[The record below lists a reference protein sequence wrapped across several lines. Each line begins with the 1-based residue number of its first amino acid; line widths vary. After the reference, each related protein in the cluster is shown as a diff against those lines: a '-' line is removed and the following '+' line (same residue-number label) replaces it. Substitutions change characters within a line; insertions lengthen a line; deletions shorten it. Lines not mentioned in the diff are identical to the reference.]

1 MPSIAFFDNRWVGKN
16 GIGRYSHEIGTRINS
31 ESIKFVT
38 GGIPTRLHEIFPIYK
53 NLDYTKLFY
62 SPGYIASPRFKRQI
76 ITIHDLILLKPSI
89 GSTLQRLYFNLYLK
103 PKIRNGYIKVVTV
116 SETSRHELARWAQIS
131 LKDISIVS
139 NGLSEAFLSAGNN
152 LVREKRGRSLI
163 YVGNNK
169 PHKNFDLLID
179 ATRYLKHEWR
189 IILVG
194 SDLDKNAIPNKHKV
208 ECHSNISDEKL
219 ASLYLESDLLV
230 TTSLFE
236 GFCVPVLEGTY
247 LGCKVVHLGV
257 LPTISEIIGDS
268 SFSTAGSTSPEVLAK
283 IIMHAHESSLKMS
296 ESSRKDLTA
305 RFNWDKSAQVV
316 KSMLLERISQ

>member
-1 MPSIAFFDNRWVGKN
+1 MPISAFFDNRWVGKN

-31 ESIKFVT
+31 ESIKFIT
-38 GGIPTRLHEIFPIYK
+38 GGIPTRLHEIFPKFK
-53 NLDYTKLFY
+53 NLDYTKLLY

-76 ITIHDLILLKPSI
+76 ITIHDLILIKPSI
-89 GSTLQRLYFNLYLK
+89 GSVLQRMYFNLYLK
-103 PKIRNGYIKVVTV
+103 PKIKNGYIKVVTV
-116 SETSRHELARWAQIS
+116 SESSRRELARWAHIS

-139 NGLSEAFLSAGNN
+139 NGLSEDLLRAGEN

-236 GFCVPVLEGTY
+236 GFCMPVLESAY

-268 SFSTAGSTSPEVLAK
+268 SFSTDGSTSPEVLAK
-283 IIMHAHESSLKMS
+283 IIMHAHESPLKMS
-296 ESSRKDLTA
+296 ESSRKDLAA

-316 KSMLLERISQ
+316 KSMLL

>member
-1 MPSIAFFDNRWVGKN
+1 VGKN
-16 GIGRYSHEIGTRINS
+16 GIGRYSHEIGRRINS
-31 ESIKFVT
+31 ESIEFIT
-38 GGIPTRLHEIFPIYK
+38 GGIPTKLHTMFPIYR
-53 NLDYTKLFY
+53 NLDYTKLSY
-62 SPGYIASPRFKRQI
+62 SPGYIPLPRFKRQI
-76 ITIHDLILLKPSI
+76 ITIHDLILLKRSM

-116 SETSRHELARWAQIS
+116 SESSRRELARWAQIS
-131 LKDISIVS
+131 CVDISIVS
-139 NGLSEAFLSAGNN
+139 NGLSEALLRAGKI
-152 LVREKRGRSLI
+152 LVRERRGRSLI

-169 PHKNFDLLID
+169 PHKNFGLLID
-179 ATRYLKHEWR
+179 ATKYLKDEWR

-194 SDLDKNAIPNKHKV
+194 SDLDKNSIPNWHKV

-236 GFCVPVLEGTY
+236 GFCMPVLESAY

-257 LPTISEIIGDS
+257 LPTVPEIIGDS
-268 SFSTAGSTSPEVLAK
+268 SFSTDGSTSPEVLAET
-283 IIMHAHESSLKMS
+283 IMHAHESSFKMS
-296 ESSRKDLTA
+296 ESSRKELAA

-316 KSMLLERISQ
+316 KSMLSESTSQ

>member
-1 MPSIAFFDNRWVGKN
+1 MPISAFFDNRWVGKN

-31 ESIKFVT
+31 ESIKFIT
-38 GGIPTRLHEIFPIYK
+38 GGIPTRLHEIFPKFK
-53 NLDYTKLFY
+53 NLDYTKLLY

-76 ITIHDLILLKPSI
+76 ITIHDLILIKPSI
-89 GSTLQRLYFNLYLK
+89 GSVLQRIYFNLYLK
-103 PKIRNGYIKVVTV
+103 PKIKNGSIKVVTV
-116 SETSRHELARWAQIS
+116 SESSRRELARWAHIS

-139 NGLSEAFLSAGNN
+139 NGLSEDLLRAGEN

-169 PHKNFDLLID
+169 PHKNFDLLIG
-179 ATRYLKHEWR
+179 ATRYLEHEWR

-236 GFCVPVLEGTY
+236 GFCMPVLESAY

-268 SFSTAGSTSPEVLAK
+268 SFSTDGSTSPEVLAK

-296 ESSRKDLTA
+296 ESSRKDLAA

>member
-1 MPSIAFFDNRWVGKN
+1 MPNIAYFDNRWVGKN
-16 GIGRYSHEIGTRINS
+16 GIGRHSHEIGTRLDS
-31 ESIKFVT
+31 ESIKFIT
-38 GGIPTRLHEIFPIYK
+38 GGIPTRLHEIFSIYR
-53 NLDYTKLFY
+53 NLDYTKLLY
-62 SPGYIASPRFKRQI
+62 SPGYIASPRFKTQI

-89 GSTLQRLYFNLYLK
+89 GSKLQRLYFNFYLK
-103 PKIRNGYIKVVTV
+103 PKIRNGSIKVVTG
-116 SETSRHELARWAQIS
+116 SENSRVELATWAQIS
-131 LKDISIVS
+131 AKDILIISY
-139 NGLSEAFLSAGNN
+139 GLSGAFLSAGKN
-152 LVREKRGRSLI
+152 LVRQKRGRCLI
-163 YVGNNK
+163 YVGNDK
-169 PHKNFDLLID
+169 PHKNFDLLAD

-236 GFCVPVLEGTY
+236 GFCMPVLESTY

-268 SFSTAGSTSPEVLAK
+268 SFSTDGSTSPEVLAK
-283 IIMHAHESSLKMS
+283 IIMHAHESSSRIS
-296 ESSRKDLTA
+296 ESTRKGLAA
-305 RFNWDKSAQVV
+305 RFDWDQSARDVHQ
-316 KSMLLERISQ
+316 MLLESISQ

>member
-1 MPSIAFFDNRWVGKN
+1 VCS
-16 GIGRYSHEIGTRINS
+16 
-31 ESIKFVT
+31 
-38 GGIPTRLHEIFPIYK
+38 
-53 NLDYTKLFY
+53 
-62 SPGYIASPRFKRQI
+62 
-76 ITIHDLILLKPSI
+76 
-89 GSTLQRLYFNLYLK
+89 
-103 PKIRNGYIKVVTV
+103 
-116 SETSRHELARWAQIS
+116 
-131 LKDISIVS
+131 
-139 NGLSEAFLSAGNN
+139 
-152 LVREKRGRSLI
+152 
-163 YVGNNK
+163 
-169 PHKNFDLLID
+169 
-179 ATRYLKHEWR
+179 
-189 IILVG
+189 
-194 SDLDKNAIPNKHKV
+194 SDL
-208 ECHSNISDEKL
+208 SDEKL

>member
-1 MPSIAFFDNRWVGKN
+1 MPISAFFDNRWVGKN

-31 ESIKFVT
+31 ESIKFIT
-38 GGIPTRLHEIFPIYK
+38 GGIPTRLHEIFPKFK
-53 NLDYTKLFY
+53 NLDYTKLLY

-76 ITIHDLILLKPSI
+76 ITIHDLILIKPSI
-89 GSTLQRLYFNLYLK
+89 GSVLQRMYFNLYLK
-103 PKIRNGYIKVVTV
+103 PKIKNGYIKVVTV
-116 SETSRHELARWAQIS
+116 SESSRRELARWAHIS

-139 NGLSEAFLSAGNN
+139 NGLSEDLLRAGEN

-236 GFCVPVLEGTY
+236 GFCMPVLESAY

-268 SFSTAGSTSPEVLAK
+268 SFSTDGSTSPEVLAK

-296 ESSRKDLTA
+296 ESSRKDLAA

-316 KSMLLERISQ
+316 KSMLL